1 MTKGVNCRTFRPRK
15 SSSATKP
22 KPWLCSWWRPSWSE
36 YSTINPFCHCYENC
50 SENIRNKFCCSTV
63 RNYHIIVV
71 LDTLYVFCFK
81 LLFILIWNTY
91 PFQCGE
97 SCIVTSLCTALHGV
111 LCVQESI
118 KPVIY
123 GEDEAQKAVA
133 RNVLYI
139 CLDNGLRILGPF
151 MPYLAEELFQRL
163 PRRTPDAPPSMCVTP
178 FPSKV
183 YTASAWSLAAS

>member
-1 MTKGVNCRTFRPRK
+1 MLTLFSVVNP
-15 SSSATKP
+15 
-22 KPWLCSWWRPSWSE
+22 
-36 YSTINPFCHCYENC
+36 
-50 SENIRNKFCCSTV
+50 
-63 RNYHIIVV
+63 V
-71 LDTLYVFCFK
+71 LLPVHAQLYMVY
-81 LLFILIWNTY
+81 L
-91 PFQCGE
+91 
-97 SCIVTSLCTALHGV
+97 